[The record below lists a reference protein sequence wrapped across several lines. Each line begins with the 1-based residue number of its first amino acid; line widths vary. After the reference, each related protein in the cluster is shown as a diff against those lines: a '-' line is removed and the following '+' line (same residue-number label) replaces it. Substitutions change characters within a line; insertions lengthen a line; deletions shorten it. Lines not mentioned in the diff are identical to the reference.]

1 MDLCGDHDIPEEL
14 RYDNSKEESMPGTMM
29 QRIMNKKRNFYTLVG
44 NVLFW
49 NVFKIIEKKDMRYV
63 LKTFWNVAETYREI
77 EDMTYYLLHI

>member
-44 NVLFW
+44 NVLF
-49 NVFKIIEKKDMRYV
+49 
-63 LKTFWNVAETYREI
+63 
-77 EDMTYYLLHI
+77 